1 MLKKQQQF
9 LTKTIGTFGT
19 KEIGKRFSRFLI
31 FLLCQYNYLLL
42 FAYNIIHMKWRV
54 AAVCVARRI
63 LLAPIILQKHTHILY
78 RMTLIYVL
86 YT

>member
-9 LTKTIGTFGT
+9 LTKTIGTFDT

-42 FAYNIIHMKWRV
+42 FAYIIHMEWRV
-54 AAVCVARRI
+54 AAVCVAR
-63 LLAPIILQKHTHILY
+63 
-78 RMTLIYVL
+78 
-86 YT
+86 